1 MSDLTDRAPAAVTA
15 KPAINAALG
24 KFAPRD
30 LLRSLLLL
38 AAACLVWNVVLYF
51 GALWRPYWWLALLTN
66 FAFIVVAAERIGR
79 RVPPARRALY
89 ERTLA
94 FGFPLLALI
103 AWQLIVDAGIL
114 NPLWF
119 PQPTRIARAL
129 WDVTVNY
136 DRFSQT
142 SLIGRPWLIP
152 SRFETDG
159 WTGVWALFAE
169 SHVWATLGRVGGG
182 FVIGAI
188 PGILLGVLM
197 GINRTI
203 RLMLDTTLS
212 AVYVLPKIA
221 IFPIVMLMFANPFGE
236 GPKIA
241 VVALSVFFLMA
252 INTMAGVR
260 DIDPVFLMAGRNYG
274 AHGFSLLRHVI
285 LPAAMPVIFAGLR
298 LALGTAL
305 IVIISVEFLRAKQG
319 VGFMTF
325 YYWEVLN
332 PEKMYA
338 GLVVVMIL
346 GVLLTYGLHALQR
359 RLMPWQQ

>member
-1 MSDLTDRAPAAVTA
+1 MSLPVSLVVFA
-15 KPAINAALG
+15 AAL
-24 KFAPRD
+24 
-30 LLRSLLLL
+30 L
-38 AAACLVWNVVLYF
+38 AWN
-51 GALWRPYWWLALLTN
+51 GALTLAGQWSAWWHVALAGNFVLL
-66 FAFIVVAAERIGR
+66 VVIAERIGR
-79 RVPPARRALY
+79 AVPPARRKLY

-94 FGFPLLALI
+94 FGFPVVALV

-119 PQPTRIARAL
+119 PQPTRIAQAL

-142 SLIGRPWLIP
+142 SLLGRPWLIP
-152 SRFETDG
+152 QEWSAHGFA
-159 WTGVWALFAE
+159 GVYALFAE
-169 SHVWATLGRVGGG
+169 SHVWATVGRVFAG

-188 PGILLGVLM
+188 PGILLGVVM
-197 GINRTI
+197 GINRTV

-212 AVYVLPKIA
+212 AIYVLPKIA
-221 IFPIVMLMFANPFGE
+221 IFPIVMLMFADPFGE
-236 GPKIA
+236 GPKVS
-241 VVALSVFFLMA
+241 VVALSVFFLMT

-260 DIDPVFLMAGRNYG
+260 DIDPVFLMAGKNYG
-274 AHGFSLLRHVI
+274 ARGLALLWHVI

-325 YYWEVLN
+325 YYWEVMS

-346 GVLLTYGLHALQR
+346 GVLLTYGLQWLQR
-359 RLMPWQQ
+359 RLMPWQR